1 MADRDSALAK
11 LRPAERQRLDRFAQQ
26 FDRIDAAA
34 YSQLADTGDG
44 ERLDRAQRDALELV
58 GTGDRREAVRAA
70 VKAFVEA
77 ASIAYS
83 RRTSLTDTFLLN
95 QSLPDRAEDRAR
107 FAAGVERAVVGL
119 VLWDELPEEDLG
131 ALIGRWA
138 PFVDEA

>member
-1 MADRDSALAK
+1 MADRDAALEK

-26 FDRIDAAA
+26 FDRIDAGA
-34 YSQLADTGDG
+34 YSQLAEIGNGD
-44 ERLDRAQRDALELV
+44 RLDRAQQAALELL
-58 GTGDRREAVRAA
+58 GTGERRDAVRSA

-119 VLWDELPEEDLG
+119 VLWDELSEEELG
-131 ALIGRWA
+131 TLIGRWA